1 MDKLKEILENLI
13 KSLNANGEPSLIK
26 LVFGDLRKKSLP
38 YKKVTIRPVKI
49 GGSFVFQAEYTYTNK
64 VIHENLSQ
72 GEACELALTLIVRD
86 FKQINA
92 FAEEGETQVLAARPD
107 NPKVISRKTGV
118 FSNSASCTL
127 SVSKADG
134 YADAS
139 DRFAHNRSKNRII
152 ADGIPCDFLIRLG
165 VMDKDGRVYKKHYAK
180 YRQINRYLEIVD
192 DALSYLPQTDR
203 PLRIID
209 FGCGKAY
216 LTFALYYYLK
226 ILKGRSVEI
235 VGLDLKEDVIEFCS
249 EIARDLGY
257 TELKFLL
264 GDIAD
269 YTNDYADMV
278 VTLHACDT
286 ATDYALI
293 NAVSWNAPVILS
305 VPCCQHELFKQIDN
319 PIHDPIF
326 KHGIL
331 KDRFTEILTDGLRAL
346 KLEEAGYKVSL
357 IEFTSLEHTAR
368 NIMLRAVKEQETSAA
383 AEPGTQSTDA
393 NFDTKNGSNRQA
405 VEDANGN
412 AVNEVNKRRREKAA
426 CEYEALR
433 DFYKVSPTID
443 KLVINNDFKVK
454 K

>member
-49 GGSFVFQAEYTYTNK
+49 GGRFVFQAEYTYTNK
-64 VIHENLSQ
+64 VIHENLHQ
-72 GEACELALTLIVRD
+72 DEACELALTLIVRD

-92 FAEEGETQVLAARPD
+92 FTEEGETQVLAARPD

-326 KHGIL
+326 KYGIL

-368 NIMLRAVKEQETSAA
+368 NIMLRAVKEQETNAA

-393 NFDTKNGSNRQA
+393 NFNTKNGSNRQA

-426 CEYEALR
+426 REYEALR

-443 KLVINNDFKVK
+443 KLVIK
-454 K
+454 

>member
-1 MDKLKEILENLI
+1 MDKLKEIIENLI
-13 KSLNANGEPSLIK
+13 KSLNSSGEPSLIK

-38 YKKVTIRPVKI
+38 YKKVTMRPVKI
-49 GGSFVFQAEYTYTNK
+49 GGSFVFQTEYTYSNK
-64 VIHENLSQ
+64 VIHENISLD
-72 GEACELALTLIVRD
+72 EACELAEALIVRD

-92 FAEEGETQVLAARPD
+92 FTEEGETQILASRPD
-107 NPKVISRKTGV
+107 NPKIIERKNKV
-118 FSNSASCTL
+118 VSVKKCSAC
-127 SVSKADG
+127 
-134 YADAS
+134 AS
-139 DRFAHNRSKNRII
+139 DRFSHNRNKKRII
-152 ADGIPCDFLIRLG
+152 PDGVPCDFLIRLG

-192 DALSYLPQTDR
+192 DALFYLPETDR

-226 ILKGRSVEI
+226 VLHGRNVEI
-235 VGLDLKEDVIEFCS
+235 IGLDLKENVIAFCS
-249 EIARDLGY
+249 EVARDLGY
-257 TELKFLL
+257 SELKFLL

-305 VPCCQHELFKQIDN
+305 VPCCQHELFKQIS
-319 PIHDPIF
+319 DPLHEPMF

-368 NIMLRAVKEQETSAA
+368 NIMIRAVKDTSAKFF
-383 AEPGTQSTDA
+383 GDI
-393 NFDTKNGSNRQA
+393 
-405 VEDANGN
+405 ANGANEEN
-412 AVNEVNKRRREKAA
+412 ADADIIKNETADAKRREKAA
-426 CEYEALR
+426 REYEALR

-443 KLVINNDFKVK
+443 KLVIR
-454 K
+454 